1 MRSEE
6 ASAAHTHEGRNNHNQ
21 RGQRLHTDSCT
32 QMPCQGQR
40 TTGSKHRKDKHSFPK
55 AKVWR
60 SSEESKPQRRTSKHR
75 GKVLDIEQDV
85 LTGPQAQ
92 VSPEEVCSSET
103 HQPSR
108 VISTVKPHSET
119 GIGDEQGKSQDQCL
133 PGRNGCPRLELR
145 KTPVYQRICG
155 KQDLMRYVILR
166 ATQNSFSP

>member
-1 MRSEE
+1 MGVSQQLLTVLLLGATVTSEE

-60 SSEESKPQRRTSKHR
+60 SSEESKPQRRTSKHT

-92 VSPEEVCSSET
+92 VPLRRSAAQKPTSPHV
-103 HQPSR
+103 
-108 VISTVKPHSET
+108 
-119 GIGDEQGKSQDQCL
+119 
-133 PGRNGCPRLELR
+133 
-145 KTPVYQRICG
+145 
-155 KQDLMRYVILR
+155 
-166 ATQNSFSP
+166 